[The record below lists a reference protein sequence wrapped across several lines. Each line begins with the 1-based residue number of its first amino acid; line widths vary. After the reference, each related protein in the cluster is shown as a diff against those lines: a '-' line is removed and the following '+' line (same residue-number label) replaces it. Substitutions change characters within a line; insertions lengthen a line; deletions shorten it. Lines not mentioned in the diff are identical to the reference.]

1 MLTSPWTATVLRQH
15 TTVLNTILSEL
26 ALAKATGGLVP
37 SGNAVFFVTPL
48 AERIPAFTMPVTSVE
63 YASRKL
69 DDGGWVFMDAR
80 SFMRRDRNSG
90 SGTVMANQFQADF
103 WQRMGDLTALWV
115 KEPTLREDFLRVG
128 DLPAMTY
135 ISWLSQSIA
144 QKLGLDM
151 EVAREVQ
158 IVTAVYY
165 AHHFFEADEA
175 LSEKGKAKILK
186 LVSRWTRAPIPLIE
200 QVGSDLP
207 YMTLLDDYIKALHTH
222 FAHNTRISQI
232 NVGFLIMTLG
242 RSWFGYGAQEISAVA
257 LEYPPIYL
265 ALIEAACNNKV
276 WRKTHLGKLVERF
289 AIGRV
294 AQEFGRSMEVL
305 AGQVHKASLENLDV
319 SMEDAKA
326 PFKNAEWKHGWSQQ
340 EKITWWGEHPITIKV
355 TAQAT
360 KDETVSKVQVEA
372 YRDFDRKIEGIIKSK
387 KKDMIAYIQT
397 HYKKRYTE
405 DELVK
410 NATPSG
416 VVFTRNGEWGIL
428 FDLKVNAEDGLAL
441 YTKGQSVIVGE
452 QDQFL

>member
-1 MLTSPWTATVLRQH
+1 MLISPWNTTVLRKH
-15 TTVLNTILSEL
+15 VLSNLLSEL
-26 ALAKATGGLVP
+26 AMAKATGGLMADSASVI
-37 SGNAVFFVTPL
+37 FVTPN
-48 AERIPAFTMPVTSVE
+48 ADKVPVFVMPVTSIE
-63 YASRKL
+63 YGDRKL
-69 DDGGWVFMDAR
+69 NDVGAVFMDGR
-80 SFMRRDRNSG
+80 SFMRKEQRSDSG
-90 SGTVMANQFQADF
+90 VVIANQMQADF
-103 WQRMGDLTALWV
+103 FSRIGDLTGLWV
-115 KEPTLREDFLRVG
+115 KDPSAREDFLRVG
-128 DLPAMTY
+128 DLAAQTY
-135 ISWLSQSIA
+135 IAWLSQSIA
-144 QKLGLDM
+144 NKLGLDM
-151 EVAREVQ
+151 DVAREVQ
-158 IVTAVYY
+158 VLTGLYY
-165 AHHFFEADEA
+165 AHHFFSPDDV
-175 LSEKGKAKILK
+175 LSERGREKMVR
-186 LVSRWTRAPIPLIE
+186 LVQRWTRAPIDIVVGVVSEAPYMSLIE
-200 QVGSDLP
+200 
-207 YMTLLDDYIKALHTH
+207 DYIKALHTH
-222 FAHNTRISQI
+222 FAQNTRISQI
-232 NVGFLIMTLG
+232 NTGFMVMTLG
-242 RSWFGYGAQEISAVA
+242 RSWFGYGAQEIAAVA
-257 LEYPPIYL
+257 IEYPPVFL
-265 ALIEAACNNKV
+265 ALVEAAANAKV

-289 AIGRV
+289 AIGRT

-305 AGQVHKASLENLDV
+305 AGRVRKASLESLDI

-410 NATPSG
+410 SVTPRS
-416 VVFTRNGEWGIL
+416 VVFTRDGEWGIL